1 MHIAIFLDQ
10 HPDTLGGAQLSV
22 MLQAK
27 YLRRLGHVITICAP
41 RNKKYGRKQG
51 IVTFDSLSLGTSNY
65 NITYPSR
72 KVQQKLDVDLS
83 KLPPIDIV
91 HIQADYW
98 GAMLGFAYA
107 QKNKL
112 PTAITFHNN
121 VDVGS
126 RVVLGKLSAPF
137 ISLMRV
143 WLHNSVGAS
152 LKNNLSDGWQY
163 LAILG
168 DMADVRIAPTSH
180 FMRSLQ
186 QHGVKDEIIPV
197 SNGLDDDKIFNIS
210 RVTTNR
216 EKPRIIWAGRLS
228 HEKRIMEFLKA
239 FKIAN
244 LEADIE
250 VYGDGQLEVAAKNYV
265 VKNNLTD
272 KVHFKGAVSTNVML
286 KAIADADILVQT
298 SIGFETQGRTII
310 ESLALGTPVLVC
322 DPLIVE
328 DFDSEVYWLSTS
340 PNISA
345 LANTLHLAFSDI
357 TGGRQKKPGK
367 DIAKKYKQS
376 NIAKELQ
383 EIYTTKLPSYTR

>member
-107 QKNKL
+107 QKNKI

-126 RVVLGKLSAPF
+126 RAVLGKLSAPF

-152 LKNNLSDGWQY
+152 LKNNLSD
-163 LAILG
+163 
-168 DMADVRIAPTSH
+168 
-180 FMRSLQ
+180 
-186 QHGVKDEIIPV
+186 
-197 SNGLDDDKIFNIS
+197 
-210 RVTTNR
+210 
-216 EKPRIIWAGRLS
+216 
-228 HEKRIMEFLKA
+228 
-239 FKIAN
+239 
-244 LEADIE
+244 
-250 VYGDGQLEVAAKNYV
+250 
-265 VKNNLTD
+265 
-272 KVHFKGAVSTNVML
+272 
-286 KAIADADILVQT
+286 
-298 SIGFETQGRTII
+298 
-310 ESLALGTPVLVC
+310 
-322 DPLIVE
+322 
-328 DFDSEVYWLSTS
+328 
-340 PNISA
+340 
-345 LANTLHLAFSDI
+345 
-357 TGGRQKKPGK
+357 
-367 DIAKKYKQS
+367 
-376 NIAKELQ
+376 
-383 EIYTTKLPSYTR
+383 